1 MAAMAFPRQRRP
13 FVGPGPGVEPVG
25 RQRRSDGPGRGATDL
40 GALEV
45 WKWRGDKQSWLYIY
59 TIYKYLIICIY
70 IYDYIYIIIY
80 IYMIIYIYIYL

>member
-25 RQRRSDGPGRGATDL
+25 RQRRSDGPGRDATDL

-59 TIYKYLIICIY
+59 IQY
-70 IYDYIYIIIY
+70 INI
-80 IYMIIYIYIYL
+80 